1 MKEKFLDLFR
11 QEKPVSVVQILLTI
25 VFTMALVLSNIISSR
40 TFNFFGFTMTSA
52 VIIFPITYILS
63 DVFSQVY
70 GYKWS
75 RATCYIAFG
84 CNFFAVLIFFLISK
98 LPVLPWMEDTAAAF
112 NTILGGVNACTF
124 ASLIAY
130 VVGDFAN
137 DKVFQKMLGDRK
149 YSDLTGFKSRA
160 ILSSLVG
167 ELLDSSI
174 YLPLA
179 FLVFN
184 PIMEVK
190 DCLIMVALQVILKT
204 GYEVVILPLTTYI
217 TKHVAEYEVKLEE
230 N

>member
-1 MKEKFLDLFR
+1 MKEKFLNLFKQDR
-11 QEKPVSVVQILLTI
+11 PMSVSQTLLTI
-25 VFTMALVLSNIISSR
+25 VFTMALVMSNIISSR

-75 RATCYIAFG
+75 RATCYIAFS
-84 CNFFAVLIFFLISK
+84 CNFFAVLIFFLVSK
-98 LPVLPWMEDTAAAF
+98 LPTLPWMEETASAF
-112 NTILGGVNACTF
+112 NVILGGVNACTF

-137 DKVFQKMLGDRK
+137 DKVFQKMLGNKK
-149 YSDLTGFKSRA
+149 YNDLTGFGARA

-184 PIMEVK
+184 PIMTVK
-190 DCLIMVALQVILKT
+190 DCFTMVVLQVLLKT
-204 GYEVVILPLTTYI
+204 GYEILILPLTTYI
-217 TKHVAEYEVKLEE
+217 TKHVAGYEFNLE
-230 N
+230 NK